1 MVFARV
7 GMGRQQTEVNL
18 MEANN
23 QFSDSA
29 GTELLDLASDHL
41 ITSTQVWLE
50 ASDVMNKDVAT
61 MPPDGTA
68 VKAAEMMA
76 ERSISSI
83 IIVDAGS
90 IAGIITETDLLR
102 RVAAK
107 DMNLNEMTVSEIMSW
122 PVEVI
127 PPDISALDASVVMDT
142 KHIKR
147 LPVVDDGRLVGVVT
161 QTDLV
166 QVLTSYGMW
175 KNVQDIMSKDVAEI
189 QRKAPVAEAAQIMAS
204 KKISCIVI
212 LDGDDVVGVFTERDL
227 LKRVVA
233 QQKDAVHTK
242 MEEVMSSSVMSVPP
256 NYSVLSAKKTMENT
270 NISRLVVMKDEK
282 LCGIVTQTDI
292 LTAMKNKL
300 QEEEEKNL
308 SLLEKSKSS
317 IYTMDLDGKITYVN
331 PAFMRLLKVSDTT
344 ELVGQPFLPERFW
357 VNPEEKIPLLREL
370 KKGNIETRELALK
383 TSKGGS
389 IYVTLFSILTKNV
402 HGQVSGIQG
411 MLHDITD
418 RKLAEDNLKEE
429 IVKRE
434 EAEAKLQ
441 RFKINPR
448 VVKRW
453 YKTED
458 AYRNAVRALQ
468 EAEPFAGVKKHLQ
481 DAVNEAMA
489 TLKLVGERN
498 TEFDEVR
505 NLFNL
510 LDTPKVTAK
519 KAVNETRR
527 LLNWL
532 GRKAPSEAGLWFIER
547 RGDDE

>member
-1 MVFARV
+1 
-7 GMGRQQTEVNL
+7 

-23 QFSDSA
+23 QFSDST

-76 ERSISSI
+76 QRSISSVI
-83 IIVDAGS
+83 VVDAGS
-90 IAGIITETDLLR
+90 IAGILTETDLLR

-107 DMNLNEMTVSEIMSW
+107 DMNLNEMTVSQIMSW

-147 LPVVDDGRLVGVVT
+147 LPVVDDGRLVGIVT

-233 QQKDAVHTK
+233 LQKDAVHTK

-270 NISRLVVMKDEK
+270 NIRRLVVMEDEK

-331 PAFMRLLKVSDTT
+331 PAFTRLLKVPDTA
-344 ELVGQPFLPERFW
+344 ELIDHSFLPQRFW

-383 TSKGGS
+383 TSKGGT
-389 IYVTLFSILTKNV
+389 IYVTLFSTLTKNV
-402 HGQVSGIQG
+402 HGQINGIQG
-411 MLHDITD
+411 TLHDITE
-418 RKLAEDNLKEE
+418 RKEAEDNLKQE
-429 IVKRE
+429 IARRK
-434 EAEAKLQ
+434 EAEAKL
-441 RFKINPR
+441 RSFRVKPK
-448 VVKRW
+448 VVKKW

-458 AYRNAVRALQ
+458 AYRNAVKALQ
-468 EAEPFAGVKKHLQ
+468 GDEPFASVKGHLRN
-481 DAVNEAMA
+481 A
-489 TLKLVGERN
+489 VGEAVAALKSAGKRN
-498 TEFDEVR
+498 TEFKEVR
-505 NLFNL
+505 NLFGL

-532 GRKAPSEAGLWFIER
+532 GRKAPPEAGLWFIEQ

>member
-1 MVFARV
+1 
-7 GMGRQQTEVNL
+7 
-18 MEANN
+18 METNN

-50 ASDVMNKDVAT
+50 ASDVMNKEVAT
-61 MPPDGTA
+61 IPPDGTA
-68 VKAAEMMA
+68 VKAAETMA
-76 ERSISSI
+76 EKEISSVI
-83 IIVDAGS
+83 VVDAGS
-90 IAGIITETDLLR
+90 VAGILTETDLLR

-107 DMNLNEMTVSEIMSW
+107 DMNLNEMTVSEIMSC

-127 PPDISALDASVVMDT
+127 PPDLSALDASVVMDT

-175 KNVQDIMSKDVAEI
+175 KNVGDIMSKDVALI

-204 KKISCIVI
+204 QKISCIVI

-233 QQKDAVHTK
+233 LQRDPAHTK

-270 NISRLVVMKDEK
+270 NISRLVVMEDEK

-308 SLLEKSKSS
+308 SFLEKSKSS

-331 PAFMRLLKVSDTT
+331 PAFMRLLEVSDTT
-344 ELVGQPFLPERFW
+344 ELIGHSFLPERFW
-357 VNPEEKIPLLREL
+357 VKPEEKIPLLREL

-383 TSKGGS
+383 TSKGRT
-389 IYVTLFSILTKNV
+389 IYVTLFSTLTKNV
-402 HGQVSGIQG
+402 HGQINGIQG
-411 MLHDITD
+411 MLHDITE
-418 RKLAEDNLKEE
+418 RKLAEENLKRE
-429 IVKRE
+429 IARRK
-434 EAEAKLQ
+434 EAEAKL
-441 RFKINPR
+441 RSFRVKPK

-458 AYRNAVRALQ
+458 AYRNAVRAWQ
-468 EAEPFAGVKKHLQ
+468 GNEPFADVKKHLRN
-481 DAVNEAMA
+481 AVGEAVA
-489 TLKLVGERN
+489 ALKLAGKRN
-498 TEFDEVR
+498 TEFSEVR
-505 NLFNL
+505 NLFGL
-510 LDTPKVTAK
+510 LNTPKVEAK
-519 KAVNETRR
+519 KAVDETRS

-532 GRKAPSEAGLWFIER
+532 GKKAPSEAGLWYIEH
-547 RGDDE
+547 RGGDE

>member
-1 MVFARV
+1 
-7 GMGRQQTEVNL
+7 
-18 MEANN
+18 
-23 QFSDSA
+23 
-29 GTELLDLASDHL
+29 
-41 ITSTQVWLE
+41 
-50 ASDVMNKDVAT
+50 
-61 MPPDGTA
+61 
-68 VKAAEMMA
+68 
-76 ERSISSI
+76 
-83 IIVDAGS
+83 
-90 IAGIITETDLLR
+90 
-102 RVAAK
+102 
-107 DMNLNEMTVSEIMSW
+107 MTVSEIMSW